1 MAAFTSILIGV
12 GLGLGA
18 IGTYASVRQSQEAR
32 RQAQEAAKRQEQIRG
47 EQAAGNAREASMAT
61 RQRIREERV
70 KRAQILA
77 ASENSGAAASSV
89 EMGALGG
96 MATQFGSASGA
107 SQGMFMQG
115 QRVSMLQQQASDLM
129 ADSAN
134 KQSRSGFYGQLG
146 NLGWNMFQS
155 GLTTRSQNNKAA
167 LAGKAAVG

>member
-18 IGTYASVRQSQEAR
+18 IGTYASIQQSKEAR

-47 EQAAGNAREASMAT
+47 EQAAGNAREAAIAN
-61 RQRIREERV
+61 RQRVREERV
-70 KRAQILA
+70 RRAQIIA
-77 ASENSGAAASSV
+77 ASENSGTTASSV

-96 MATQFGSASGA
+96 MSTQAGSAAGT
-107 SQGMFMQG
+107 SQGMFMMG
-115 QRVSMLQQQASDLM
+115 QRISVLQQQAADLM
-129 ADSAN
+129 TDSQN

-146 NLGWNMFQS
+146 SLGWNMFQS

-167 LAGKAAVG
+167 MAGKATVG